1 MRGCLV
7 VTLACAVVAVPFAA
21 SASETETR
29 SGSVA
34 SLVVDW
40 ACGGVLSPTT
50 STQQKRQHHRHHH
63 RGNPSL
69 VSHWLDSAL
78 GSSFSQEEEESSFFP
93 EISSSS
99 TRHHE
104 RGNSSHPP
112 GGSSKGRGGG
122 RAADN
127 DDGHKPLL
135 PLGARDYIGL
145 LAAALAILL
154 ASGSGIGGGGL
165 LVPVFLLVL
174 GFGTRD
180 SVALSNL
187 TIVGSALEARGP
199 ATDRLG
205 YHPGDGAEHVSFA
218 TLLVCFSE
226 GETRR
231 EERKKQDKKLTLSLD
246 PTTIH

>member
-29 SGSVA
+29 SGGVA

-187 TIVGSALEARGP
+187 TIVGSALVSLFFNLPRRHPRHA
-199 ATDRLG
+199 DRPLI
-205 YHPGDGAEHVSFA
+205 DWDII
-218 TLLVCFSE
+218 LVMEPS
-226 GETRR
+226 T
-231 EERKKQDKKLTLSLD
+231 
-246 PTTIH
+246 